1 MASMMEQQQRE
12 QQHAWEQT
20 DAAQMWSSAIQ
31 EDADGNL
38 LHSSHGRDAAALVR
52 LRRRRLARSDYARS
66 NRRLVRD
73 MIRYAYVVL
82 DCSHVMYERD
92 PALPA
97 GPRGLMWC

>member
-38 LHSSHGRDAAALVR
+38 LHSSHGRDATALVR

-82 DCSHVMYERD
+82 DCATR
-92 PALPA
+92 PCPA